1 MSRRF
6 VPHALIYAGYYGA
19 VGVTVPFLPS
29 DLVARGLVSREIGL
43 VLAVPAFMSVV
54 LPMIAGYLA
63 DRFQRAVAML
73 RALLFATCLTLF
85 LLSLTQGF
93 AQVMS
98 AMVVHSI
105 VSTPILVLVEAA
117 TLTELKKS
125 GGSYGRVRLFGTLGF
140 VLSAFLLGQ
149 TIRPALVE
157 EGWVLRLAAASMF
170 VAFLGSWLL
179 RGATMSRSTIDLSQA
194 AGILRRPGVL
204 ALCLAGLFHW
214 LAMAPYN
221 AFFGLH
227 AARLGLSSAVVGTSM
242 AVGGVSEIVFMLLS
256 RPLERRFQP
265 GRLVAFAMALTVLR
279 WVTSALATT
288 GPLLIVAQALHGLSF
303 GMFYTAS
310 IAALIRVVPDALRAT
325 GQGLFMTAVFGV
337 GGGFGT
343 ILFGE
348 LFAVLD
354 GGALFLC
361 SAAIEVL
368 AVAVLLALDRSI
380 IRRCAG
386 EQAANA
392 A

>member
-1 MSRRF
+1 MIRRF
-6 VPHALIYAGYYGA
+6 LPHALIYAGYYGA

-29 DLVARGLVSREIGL
+29 DLVARGLESHEIGL
-43 VLAVPAFMSVV
+43 VLAVPAFMSCV
-54 LPMIAGYLA
+54 LPMMAGYLA
-63 DRFQRAVAML
+63 DRFQRPVAML
-73 RALLFATCLTLF
+73 RALLCAACLTML
-85 LLSLTQGF
+85 LLSFTQGF
-93 AQVMS
+93 GQVMS
-98 AMVVHSI
+98 GMIIHSI
-105 VSTPILVLVEAA
+105 AATPILVLVEAA

-125 GGSYGRVRLFGTLGF
+125 GGSYGRVRLFGTMGF
-140 VLSAFLLGQ
+140 VLSAFVLGQ
-149 TIRPALVE
+149 TIQPALVE
-157 EGWVLRLAAASMF
+157 QGWVLRIAAASMF

-179 RGATMSRSTIDLSQA
+179 GGATLSRSVIDLGQA

-214 LAMAPYN
+214 VAMAPYN

-227 AARLGLSSAVVGTSM
+227 AARLGLSAAVVGTSM
-242 AVGGVSEIVFMLLS
+242 AVGGLSEIAFMLLS
-256 RPLERRFQP
+256 RPLERRFLP
-265 GRLVAFAMALTVLR
+265 GRLVAFAMAVTVLR
-279 WVTSALATT
+279 WGTSAIATT

-310 IAALIRVVPDALRAT
+310 IAALMKVVPDELRAT

-348 LFAVLD
+348 LFPRLD

-368 AVAVLLALDRSI
+368 AVVLLIALDRTILGRAPPFQTTLS
-380 IRRCAG
+380 
-386 EQAANA
+386 
-392 A
+392 